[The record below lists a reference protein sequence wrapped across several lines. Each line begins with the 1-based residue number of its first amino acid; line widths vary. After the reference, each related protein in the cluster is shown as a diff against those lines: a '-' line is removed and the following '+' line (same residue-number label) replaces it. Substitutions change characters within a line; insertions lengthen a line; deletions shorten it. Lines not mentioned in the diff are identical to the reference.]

1 MRFLL
6 ALVLVTTLRAVMIDS
21 IAVSV
26 GTEAIT
32 ESQID
37 QDIRLAAFTNGSQPD
52 FSIESRRK
60 AADQLIQQ
68 ALIRR
73 EMSFGAY
80 PPVPPGEIDAAFASM
95 EKSRGGDAALDV
107 LLKQYRLTVKEL
119 RDYIA
124 WQLQLL
130 NFIDLRFRPAVQVTE
145 EDVEKYYRE
154 NLAATHPGAVAAKAP
169 PLTDVRDQIQQKLT
183 GERVDQQLDQWI
195 ARSRSR
201 AIIRYIDRSLG
212 TGANVEAHLDTGQP
226 H

>member
-1 MRFLL
+1 MRFLF
-6 ALVLVTTLRAVMIDS
+6 VLLSVMTLRAIIIDS

-26 GTEAIT
+26 GAQAIT
-32 ESQID
+32 EGQID
-37 QDIRLAAFTNGSQPD
+37 QEIRLAAFTNGSQPD
-52 FSIESRRK
+52 LSVESRRK
-60 AADQLIQQ
+60 AADQLIEQ

-80 PPVPPGEIDAAFASM
+80 PPVPEGDVTAAFASTA
-95 EKSRGGDAALDV
+95 KSRGGDAALNV
-107 LLKQYRLTVKEL
+107 LLKKYRLTAKDL

-169 PLTDVRDQIQQKLT
+169 PLTDVHDQIQQKLT

-201 AIIRYIDRSLG
+201 AIIRYIDGSLG
-212 TGANVEAHLDTGQP
+212 AVANVEAHVDTGQP

>member
-6 ALVLVTTLRAVMIDS
+6 ALLSVMTLRAVILDS

-37 QDIRLAAFTNGSQPD
+37 QEIRLAAFTNGSQPD
-52 FSIESRRK
+52 FSIEARRK
-60 AADQLIQQ
+60 AADQLIEQ

-80 PPVPPGEIDAAFASM
+80 PPVLQAEIDAAFAST

-107 LLKQYRLTVKEL
+107 LLKKYRLTAKGL

-154 NLAATHPGAVAAKAP
+154 NLAATHPGAVAVKAP
-169 PLTDVRDQIQQKLT
+169 PLTDVHDQIQQKLT

-195 ARSRSR
+195 SRSRSR
-201 AIIRYIDRSLG
+201 AIIRYIDQSLG
-212 TGANVEAHLDTGQP
+212 TTANVEAHVDTGQP

>member
-1 MRFLL
+1 MRLLL
-6 ALVLVTTLRAVMIDS
+6 ALLSVMILQAVIIDS

-26 GTEAIT
+26 GVQAIT
-32 ESQID
+32 EGQID
-37 QDIRLAAFTNGSQPD
+37 REIRLAAFTNGSQPD
-52 FSIESRRK
+52 LSVESRRK
-60 AADQLIQQ
+60 AADQLIEQ

-80 PPVPPGEIDAAFASM
+80 PPVPEDEITAAFAST
-95 EKSRGGDAALDV
+95 EKSRGGDAALNV
-107 LLKQYRLTVKEL
+107 LLKRYQLTAKEL

-154 NLAATHPGAVAAKAP
+154 NLAATHPGAVAVKAP
-169 PLTDVRDQIQQKLT
+169 PLTDVHDQIQQKLT
-183 GERVDQQLDQWI
+183 GERVDQQLDEWI

-201 AIIRYIDRSLG
+201 AVIHYIDRSLG
-212 TGANVEAHLDTGQP
+212 TAANIEAHVDTGQP